1 MQKEDCD
8 CVGVDVSKRTLD
20 VALYRGEVDWKN
32 GHIKVEN
39 NKTGYK
45 DLKRWFR
52 SNGIKKQKLRICME
66 YTGLYAHDFR
76 IWLESEGLVYYMVDP
91 NRMHY
96 FEPPLSIK
104 ESARQ
109 KQTRQMPFVLL
120 FTARCFIRVCHL
132 RISLLRPI
140 SY

>member
-45 DLKRWFR
+45 DLKRWF
-52 SNGIKKQKLRICME
+52 
-66 YTGLYAHDFR
+66 
-76 IWLESEGLVYYMVDP
+76 P
-91 NRMHY
+91 
-96 FEPPLSIK
+96 
-104 ESARQ
+104 
-109 KQTRQMPFVLL
+109 
-120 FTARCFIRVCHL
+120 
-132 RISLLRPI
+132 
-140 SY
+140 

>member
-104 ESARQ
+104 GIRQ
-109 KQTRQMPFVLL
+109 TKQTRQMPFVLR